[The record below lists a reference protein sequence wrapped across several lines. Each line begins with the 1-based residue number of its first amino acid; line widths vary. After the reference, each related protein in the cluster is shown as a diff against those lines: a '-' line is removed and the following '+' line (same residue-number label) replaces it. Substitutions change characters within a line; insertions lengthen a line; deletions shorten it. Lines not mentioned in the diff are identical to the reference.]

1 MPVSSWNFLDSHVR
15 LKCSFSAIFSV
26 ETGSDRWWR
35 TYSATAAARA
45 EEFPWRLRA
54 DTCKVASYDS
64 IYGTVA
70 CRWERS
76 DAGVRYTAEIP
87 PNTAAR
93 VELPGMEPFEVKA
106 GKYEWMAETEKMTQK
121 K

>member
-1 MPVSSWNFLDSHVR
+1 MCGIRIDGENHSLLSP
-15 LKCSFSAIFSV
+15 KPGGSF
-26 ETGSDRWWR
+26 
-35 TYSATAAARA
+35 TYAG
-45 EEFPWRLRA
+45 
-54 DTCKVASYDS
+54 ASYDS
-64 IYGTVA
+64 IYGTAA

-93 VELPGMEPFEVKA
+93 IELPGMEAFEVKTR
-106 GKYEWMAETEKMTQK
+106 KNEWTTVTQK

>member
-1 MPVSSWNFLDSHVR
+1 MCGIRIDGENHFLLSP
-15 LKCSFSAIFSV
+15 KPGGSF
-26 ETGSDRWWR
+26 
-35 TYSATAAARA
+35 TYAG
-45 EEFPWRLRA
+45 
-54 DTCKVASYDS
+54 ASYDS

-87 PNTAAR
+87 PNTSAR
-93 VELPGMEPFEVKA
+93 VELPGMEPFEAKA

>member
-1 MPVSSWNFLDSHVR
+1 
-15 LKCSFSAIFSV
+15 
-26 ETGSDRWWR
+26 
-35 TYSATAAARA
+35 
-45 EEFPWRLRA
+45 
-54 DTCKVASYDS
+54 
-64 IYGTVA
+64 
-70 CRWERS
+70 
-76 DAGVRYTAEIP
+76 VRYTAEIP